1 MFPVMTNIHTTAP
14 GGPRQ
19 LQGTLGLQQNKYGG
33 RGGGGER
40 SDSHVQGFVRLR
52 EKIVALRRKDAHK
65 ASYSLVTDLLMS
77 IRPARQQRQPQQ

>member
-19 LQGTLGLQQNKYGG
+19 LQGTLALQQNKYGG
-33 RGGGGER
+33 RGGGGEG
-40 SDSHVQGFVRLR
+40 SDSHVQGFVRLQQ
-52 EKIVALRRKDAHK
+52 KIVALRRKDAHK

-77 IRPARQQRQPQQ
+77 IRPPR